1 MSHIKS
7 VPPRLTV
14 LTLLCLSFSIASA
27 QKRPITAKD
36 FDSWKTI
43 TGQVLSHDGHYL
55 AYGLFPL
62 EGDGEV
68 VIRNLAT
75 GKETRE
81 NAGELP
87 PATRS
92 RPQRRRTTRSPQHP
106 ALLHQRLQ
114 NPRLPR
120 LPHPRRHPESQNRK
134 NRKEES
140 PARRTRHR
148 RSRLLQI
155 HPRPRHQKL
164 PAPQKRR
171 RLRSLS
177 QIPRPATRLQTR
189 RQKTH
194 RTRSHPR
201 SHHPPQQ
208 THANPSSAPNSPSSN

>member
-43 TGQVLSHDGHYL
+43 TGQVLSHDGHFL

-68 VIRNLAT
+68 IIRNLST

-87 PATRS
+87 PPPDPDPNA
-92 RPQRRRTTRSPQHP
+92 
-106 ALLHQRLQ
+106 
-114 NPRLPR
+114 
-120 LPHPRRHPESQNRK
+120 
-134 NRKEES
+134 EE
-140 PARRTRHR
+140 P
-148 RSRLLQI
+148 
-155 HPRPRHQKL
+155 
-164 PAPQKRR
+164 PAP
-171 RLRSLS
+171 RSIQLS
-177 QIPRPATRLQTR
+177 FTNDS
-189 RQKTH
+189 KTLVF
-194 RTRSHPR
+194 RAYP
-201 SHHPPQQ
+201 
-208 THANPSSAPNSPSSN
+208 THAAIEKAKKR